1 MEFTFDDLKNAIE
14 EEVTRAKIDSEDR
27 HNDEQSWSKGE
38 LAGLRIEQQ
47 YINQVNKNPTTR
59 IGGNKWLNRM
69 MTK

>member
-14 EEVTRAKIDSEDR
+14 IA
-27 HNDEQSWSKGE
+27 
-38 LAGLRIEQQ
+38 QQ
-47 YINQVNKNPTTR
+47 YINQINKNPTTQ

>member
-14 EEVTRAKIDSEDR
+14 EEVTRAKIDSKDR
-27 HNDEQSWSKGE
+27 RDDEQSWFKGE
-38 LAGLRIEQQ
+38 LAGLRIAQQ